1 LRGTSSRYKRNALI
15 IVLLFLLSFTGLY
28 IYGSF
33 YTATGFSNIEYKRI
47 ENNNYYIFVRNGN
60 RVIRLECDK
69 DDYEK
74 ITVDSYLVYGI
85 SYRWSTLMPNKGK
98 LLYINFND
106 VIDNRH

>member
-1 LRGTSSRYKRNALI
+1 MRTTSSRNKKNTLI

-33 YTATGFSNIEYKRI
+33 YTTTGFSDIKYKRI

-60 RVIRLECDK
+60 EDIKLECDK

-74 ITVDSYLVYGI
+74 ITVDSYLAYGI
-85 SYRWSTLMPNKGK
+85 SYKWSTLIPNKGK
-98 LLYINFND
+98 LFYISFND